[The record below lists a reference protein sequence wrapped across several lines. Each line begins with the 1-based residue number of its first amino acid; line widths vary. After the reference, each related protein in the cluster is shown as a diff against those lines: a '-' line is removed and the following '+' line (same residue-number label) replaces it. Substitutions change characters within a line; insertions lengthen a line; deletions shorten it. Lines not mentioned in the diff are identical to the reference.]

1 MKKLLVLAVL
11 LLVSACGIQPTPVL
25 GAGPAPT
32 LRNPVNDGPGTD
44 VTLYFVH
51 DGRMAPVSRPG
62 GFPVTVE
69 STLAML
75 LTGPTSQEEADGYT
89 TSLPRRAGGL
99 GALTVSPGPPAT
111 IDLSFP
117 LRPVSGA
124 GINQLVCTTF
134 AALAATGGNPV
145 DGTIALVGPDIR
157 LPYQT
162 CQA

>member
-11 LLVSACGIQPTPVL
+11 LLVSACGIKPTPVL

-32 LRNPVNDGPGTD
+32 LHNPVNDGRSTD
-44 VTLYFVH
+44 VILYFVR
-51 DGRMAPVSRPG
+51 DGRVAPVSRPG

-75 LTGPTSQEEADGYT
+75 LTGPSAQEEADGYT

-99 GALTVSPGPPAT
+99 TVSPGPPAT
-111 IDLSFP
+111 IDFAFP
-117 LRPVSGA
+117 LRPISGT

-134 AALAATGGNPV
+134 AALAASGGNSV
-145 DGTIALVGPDIR
+145 DGTIALAGPDVR